1 MSDNRLKLIIRLTF
15 SILFAV
21 LLLCLLIK
29 DIGFSGYHEIVY
41 TAGSINAQISKLFP
55 ESRVISSVDSM
66 QIIDE
71 PIYFTTRMSTKY
83 DTARV
88 QIKYINDCCHS
99 LVLGMQSGDGWDYE
113 QELLDNID
121 FNNLDWTSTVMD
133 NITMWSKDDTKL
145 DFSNLA
151 NSNNVASYNFSEG
164 PDYLIEDYVDY
175 KKEVTTNV
183 NLISSFSFLVY
194 LNNNLNITFNFSNAS
209 AKDFNVYD
217 QFGNKIL
224 IETSSDNQYN
234 LLMANISTGVYRVV
248 VNTDLDNLT
257 TSIVS
262 KHKYINFL
270 NQLNLAS
277 GEYSLVSNASTIR
290 WQANDYTG
298 LQIIKQAD
306 QEFNIKDI
314 NRKYYSNDLNEIT
327 YLEIPQGNIQ
337 IFSDG
342 LFSFNDEYLL
352 ANIPNKIS
360 RINNDSDYDYL
371 VAKYSKPIIEN
382 DWSIND
388 ITFDLS
394 KATISQG
401 KLRFIIGAL
410 GVSIDNPLSIKEIKV
425 IYEKKSDQ
433 GNIWTEFIDYLKY
446 CWINFR

>member
-1 MSDNRLKLIIRLTF
+1 MSDNRLKLIIRLTI

-21 LLLCLLIK
+21 LLFCLLIK
-29 DIGFSGYHEIVY
+29 DIGFSDYHEIVY
-41 TAGSINAQISKLFP
+41 TAGSNNAQISKLFP
-55 ESRVISSVDSM
+55 ESRVISSDDSM
-66 QIIDE
+66 QVIDE

-99 LVLGMQSGDGWDYE
+99 LILGLQTGDGWDYQ

-121 FNNLDWTSTVMD
+121 FNNLDWTSTVVD
-133 NITMWSKDDTKL
+133 NITMWAKDDTKL
-145 DFSNLA
+145 DFSNLV
-151 NSNNVASYNFSEG
+151 NSNNVASYNFSDG
-164 PDYLIEDYVDY
+164 PEYFIEDYVDY

-183 NLISSFSFLVY
+183 NLIGSFSFLVY
-194 LNNNLNITFNFSNAS
+194 LNNNLDITFNFSNAS

-217 QFGNKIL
+217 LLGNKIF
-224 IETSSDNQYN
+224 IQTSSDNQYN
-234 LLMANISTGVYRVV
+234 LLMDNISTGVYRVV
-248 VNTDLDNLT
+248 VNTDLDNVT
-257 TSIVS
+257 TSIIS
-262 KHKYINFL
+262 KHKYINLL
-270 NQLNLAS
+270 NQLNLAG

-306 QEFNIKDI
+306 QELNIKEV
-314 NRKYYSNDLNEIT
+314 NKKYYSDDLQEIT

-337 IFSDG
+337 LFSDG
-342 LFSFNDEYLL
+342 LFSFNDKYLL
-352 ANIPNKIS
+352 SDIPNKIS
-360 RINNDSDYDYL
+360 RIHIDSDYDFL
-371 VAKYSKPIIEN
+371 VAKYTKPVIEN
-382 DWSIND
+382 EWSVNNIV
-388 ITFDLS
+388 FDLS

-410 GVSIDNPLSIKEIKV
+410 GAGIDNPLLIKEIKV

-446 CWINFR
+446 CWVNFR